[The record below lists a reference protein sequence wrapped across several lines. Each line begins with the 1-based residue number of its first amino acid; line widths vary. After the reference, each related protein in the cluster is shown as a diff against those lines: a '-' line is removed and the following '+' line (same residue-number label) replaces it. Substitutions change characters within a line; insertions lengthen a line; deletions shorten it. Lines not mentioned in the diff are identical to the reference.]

1 MCRSNTRRAIGP
13 LFALA
18 QSTYQ
23 TDKRQVMRNPSTFI
37 AALCYYRSMPTK
49 KRSNEDRS
57 AKSDASPD
65 RVLIKRYGNRRLYNT
80 ETSAYLNYQDLV
92 KLIRDGHDVQ
102 VIDSKTK
109 ADVTKPVLM
118 QVILEEEKTQSVLPV
133 SFLFQ
138 LIRSR
143 ESAVQDFFKNYLS
156 SSFEAYL
163 NTKEEFDRRFRGF
176 LQMSSTAPGLWE
188 KFVPGAEAVNEFW
201 GLSNKKEE
209 EK

>member
-1 MCRSNTRRAIGP
+1 MNDLDI
-13 LFALA
+13 
-18 QSTYQ
+18 
-23 TDKRQVMRNPSTFI
+23 I
-37 AALCYYRSMPTK
+37 APLCYILAVPAK
-49 KRSNEDRS
+49 KRSRKKK
-57 AKSDASPD
+57 KSEGDQNPA
-65 RVLIKRYGNRRLYNT
+65 RIVIKRYGNRRLYNT

-102 VIDSKTK
+102 VIDSRTK
-109 ADVTKPVLM
+109 ADITKPVLM
-118 QVILEEEKTQSVLPV
+118 QVILEEEKNQSVLPV

-163 NTKEEFDRRFRGF
+163 KTKEEFDRRFRGF
-176 LQMSSTAPGLWE
+176 LQMSSTSPQLWE
-188 KFVPGAEAVNEFW
+188 KLVPGAEAVKEFW
-201 GLSNKKEE
+201 GLNKKEE

>member
-1 MCRSNTRRAIGP
+1 VNDLDI
-13 LFALA
+13 
-18 QSTYQ
+18 
-23 TDKRQVMRNPSTFI
+23 I
-37 AALCYYRSMPTK
+37 AALCYIFAVPAK
-49 KRSNEDRS
+49 KRSQKRKKPEGDQR
-57 AKSDASPD
+57 PD
-65 RVLIKRYGNRRLYNT
+65 RIVIKRYGNRRLYNT

-92 KLIRDGHDVQ
+92 KLIREGHDVQ
-102 VIDSKTK
+102 VIDSRTK

-118 QVILEEEKTQSVLPV
+118 QVILEEEKNQSVLPV

-163 NTKEEFDRRFRGF
+163 KTKEEFDRRFRGF
-176 LQMSSTAPGLWE
+176 LQMSSTSPQLWE
-188 KFVPGAEAVNEFW
+188 KLVPGAEAVKEFW
-201 GLSNKKEE
+201 GLNRKEE

>member
-1 MCRSNTRRAIGP
+1 M
-13 LFALA
+13 LH
-18 QSTYQ
+18 
-23 TDKRQVMRNPSTFI
+23 
-37 AALCYYRSMPTK
+37 LCYGVGMAKK
-49 KRSNEDRS
+49 KRSTGTKA
-57 AKSDASPD
+57 AKGEGNPD
-65 RVLIKRYGNRRLYNT
+65 RILIKRYGNRRLYNT

-92 KLIRDGHDVQ
+92 KLIREGHDVQ
-102 VIDSKTK
+102 VIDSRTK

-163 NTKEEFDRRFRGF
+163 KTKEEFDRRFRGF

-188 KFVPGAEAVNEFW
+188 KFVPGAEAVKEFW
-201 GLSNKKEE
+201 GLGKKEE
-209 EK
+209 EEK